1 MNVKKIMLLV
11 GALVIAAVTA
21 IMAKNMFAG
30 AGAEQ
35 AQAAAATPAV
45 PVGPKVLVARK
56 ALPVG
61 TIIDA
66 ESLTY
71 QPWPKEMMQSAYYT
85 EGQPDSDMSKL
96 LGTVVRYPD
105 HRRPAAD
112 PRRARRSEGSR
123 LPRRGA
129 RPGHACSHGS
139 RQRDHRRRRL
149 RLPGRPRRHRA
160 DAGSRRWR
168 RRSAR
173 SRCPRPSSATFA
185 SWRPTSAST
194 ARAKTARPRSG
205 PSPT

>member
-56 ALPVG
+56 DLPVG

-66 ESLTY
+66 ESLTF
-71 QPWPKEMMQSAYYT
+71 QPWPKEMVQSAYYA

-96 LGTVVRYPD
+96 LAPLCAF
-105 HRRPAAD
+105 RP
-112 PRRARRSEGSR
+112 PPVSR
-123 LPRRGA
+123 
-129 RPGHACSHGS
+129 
-139 RQRDHRRRRL
+139 
-149 RLPGRPRRHRA
+149 
-160 DAGSRRWR
+160 
-168 RRSAR
+168 
-173 SRCPRPSSATFA
+173 
-185 SWRPTSAST
+185 
-194 ARAKTARPRSG
+194 
-205 PSPT
+205 

>member
-35 AQAAAATPAV
+35 AQAAAATAAV

-56 ALPVG
+56 ELPVG

-66 ESLTY
+66 ESLTF

-96 LGTVVRYPD
+96 LGTVVRNPIT
-105 HRRPAAD
+105 AG
-112 PRRARRSEGSR
+112 PRMRTGQ
-123 LPRRGA
+123 
-129 RPGHACSHGS
+129 C
-139 RQRDHRRRRL
+139 QR
-149 RLPGRPRRHRA
+149 
-160 DAGSRRWR
+160 
-168 RRSAR
+168 
-173 SRCPRPSSATFA
+173 
-185 SWRPTSAST
+185 
-194 ARAKTARPRSG
+194 
-205 PSPT
+205 